1 MVPFGLGLP
10 ASDALN
16 IDAASQ
22 AALDFLLS
30 PASYLLHAS
39 EVYSSPLMDVFS
51 SVDPVAAI
59 SLGALVVT
67 IVVSCTIRLHVG
79 FLAISLAWV
88 VGVYVAGMSAR
99 EVMGGFPTRLF
110 LTLAGVTLLFSQAQL
125 NGTLDRVAHRAV
137 KYARGN
143 VGIMPMMFFLLA
155 FLLASVGPGNIA
167 ATALV
172 APMAMAVSWQ
182 VGVPPFLMA
191 IMVGMGANAG
201 SLSPI
206 APTGVIVNGVMD
218 EIGLGGFAL
227 DTYLNN
233 MMAHTVVVFVAYF
246 AFGGVRLLRRR
257 HEGAVLVPT
266 GENDSKS
273 REDGAGSM
281 EFDRVYRSKSGEDGA
296 GSMEFGRT
304 PQSKSGEDDANS
316 VAFDRTHQTT
326 LAVIASLI
334 LGVIFLG
341 VDIGLGAFAGAVLL
355 SVLKAG
361 DEMEAVKIMPWRV
374 IMMVCGVTVL
384 ISVLDATGGLDLFTD
399 ILARAS
405 AVAPTFII
413 AASTGFISLYSST
426 SGVVLPAFL
435 PTIPGL
441 VDQLGVEPLALA
453 SAMNIGGHLVDVSP
467 LSTLGALCMAAA
479 HPSVDSRALFNK
491 LMVWGLSMT
500 VVGGAVCY
508 LAFTV
513 LRIGLG

>member
-1 MVPFGLGLP
+1 
-10 ASDALN
+10 
-16 IDAASQ
+16 
-22 AALDFLLS
+22 
-30 PASYLLHAS
+30 
-39 EVYSSPLMDVFS
+39 MDVFS

-59 SLGALVVT
+59 SLGALVVA

-99 EVMGGFPTRLF
+99 EVMSGFPTRLF

-125 NGTLDRVAHRAV
+125 NGTLDRVAYRAV

-143 VGIMPMMFFLLA
+143 VGVMPMMFFLLA
-155 FLLASVGPGNIA
+155 FGLASIGPGNIA

-182 VGVPPFLMA
+182 VGVPPFLMS

-218 EIGLGGFAL
+218 QIGLGGFAL
-227 DTYLNN
+227 HTYLNN
-233 MMAHTVVVFVAYF
+233 MMAHTIVVFVAYF
-246 AFGGVRLLRRR
+246 AFGGLRLLKRR
-257 HEGAVLVPT
+257 HEGAVMVPT
-266 GENDSKS
+266 GGDDSTAGG
-273 REDGAGSM
+273 DGAGSM
-281 EFDRVYRSKSGEDGA
+281 EFDR
-296 GSMEFGRT
+296 
-304 PQSKSGEDDANS
+304 
-316 VAFDRTHQTT
+316 THLTT
-326 LAVIASLI
+326 LAMIASLI
-334 LGVIFLG
+334 FGVIFLG
-341 VDIGLGAFAGAVLL
+341 VDVGLGAFAGAVLL
-355 SVLKAG
+355 SLLQAG

-384 ISVLDATGGLDLFTD
+384 ISVLDATGGLALFTD

-435 PTIPGL
+435 PTVPGL
-441 VDQLGVEPLALA
+441 VEQLGVEPLALA
-453 SAMNIGGHLVDVSP
+453 SAMNVGGHLVDVSP

-479 HPSVDSRALFNK
+479 HPSVDSRDLFNK
-491 LMVWGLSMT
+491 LMIWGLSMT
-500 VVGGAVCY
+500 IVGGAVSY
-508 LAFTV
+508 LLFTV

>member
-1 MVPFGLGLP
+1 
-10 ASDALN
+10 
-16 IDAASQ
+16 
-22 AALDFLLS
+22 
-30 PASYLLHAS
+30 
-39 EVYSSPLMDVFS
+39 MDLFS

-59 SLGALVVT
+59 SLGALVVA

-88 VGVYVAGMSAR
+88 VGVYVAEMSAR

-125 NGTLDRVAHRAV
+125 NGTLDRVAYRAV

-143 VGIMPMMFFLLA
+143 VGVMPMMFFLLA
-155 FLLASVGPGNIA
+155 FGLASIGPGNIA

-182 VGVPPFLMA
+182 VGIPPFLMS

-218 EIGLGGFAL
+218 QIGLGGFAL
-227 DTYLNN
+227 HTYLNN
-233 MMAHTVVVFVAYF
+233 MMAHTIVVFVAYF

-257 HEGAVLVPT
+257 HEGAVMVPT
-266 GENDSKS
+266 GGDNSTS
-273 REDGAGSM
+273 GGDGAGSM
-281 EFDRVYRSKSGEDGA
+281 EFDR
-296 GSMEFGRT
+296 
-304 PQSKSGEDDANS
+304 
-316 VAFDRTHQTT
+316 THLTT
-326 LAVIASLI
+326 LAMIASLI
-334 LGVIFLG
+334 LGVIFLD
-341 VDIGLGAFAGAVLL
+341 VDVGLGAFAGAVLL
-355 SVLKAG
+355 SLLKAG

-435 PTIPGL
+435 PTVPGL
-441 VDQLGVEPLALA
+441 VEQLGVEPLALA
-453 SAMNIGGHLVDVSP
+453 SAMNVGGHLVDVSP

-479 HPSVDSRALFNK
+479 HPSVDSRDLFNK
-491 LMVWGLSMT
+491 LMIWGLSMT

-508 LAFTV
+508 LLFTV
-513 LRIGLG
+513 LRVGLG